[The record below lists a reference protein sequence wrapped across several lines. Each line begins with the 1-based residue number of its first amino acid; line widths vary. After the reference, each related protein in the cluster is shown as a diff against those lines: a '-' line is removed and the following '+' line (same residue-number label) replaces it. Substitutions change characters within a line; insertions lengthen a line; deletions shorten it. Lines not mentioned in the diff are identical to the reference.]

1 MTNCITSRSCL
12 LIFLAAVRAVWTAIE
27 QPMTSSLRHIP
38 YFSYLQV
45 LLQLCGNHTW
55 KYCSLCLSC
64 QFEFAVVDVTV
75 YCMYVYLCTHQ
86 LSWLGLYGHSNA
98 KPAIASGQRP
108 CLNCCS
114 PAIVLEGRC
123 KLNWE
128 LRKWMGKLANR
139 MSASRRKE
147 FSAAAAKVVKRTK
160 RKDGSVCVSRP
171 QANQDS
177 TALPSTL
184 KAIYI
189 YTYDIIYIYI

>member
-98 KPAIASGQRP
+98 KPSYCIG
-108 CLNCCS
+108 
-114 PAIVLEGRC
+114 
-123 KLNWE
+123 
-128 LRKWMGKLANR
+128 
-139 MSASRRKE
+139 SASVSQLL
-147 FSAAAAKVVKRTK
+147 FSRNCFGGSLQIKLGTQEM
-160 RKDGSVCVSRP
+160 DGQIGQPYVSL
-171 QANQDS
+171 QEKGVFCGS
-177 TALPSTL
+177 G
-184 KAIYI
+184 
-189 YTYDIIYIYI
+189 